1 MAFIFRNF
9 IEYFLTSQSQY
20 FFRVI
25 IKLVEYGRER
35 GEMSSRELSSRE
47 VSSRQVSSREVSS
60 REVEKSNE
68 VELLRKLKH
77 PNIIQLKGV
86 FKFESNVRMIF
97 EKCIVSSYF

>member
-25 IKLVEYGRER
+25 IKLVEYGKRE
-35 GEMSSRELSSRE
+35 SRE
-47 VSSRQVSSREVSS
+47 VSSREVSS
-60 REVEKSNE
+60 REVELLNE

-77 PNIIQLKGV
+77 PNIIQLKDV
-86 FKFESNVRMIF
+86 FKFESNLTYQMIF

>member
-25 IKLVEYGRER
+25 IKLVEYRKRE
-35 GEMSSRELSSRE
+35 SREMSSRE

-77 PNIIQLKGV
+77 PNIIQLKDF
-86 FKFESNVRMIF
+86 FKSTLKYRMIF
-97 EKCIVSSYF
+97 EKCKVSFYF

>member
-25 IKLVEYGRER
+25 IKLFEYGRER

-47 VSSRQVSSREVSS
+47 VSSREVSS
-60 REVEKSNE
+60 REVELLNE

-77 PNIIQLKGV
+77 PNIIQLKDF
-86 FKFESNVRMIF
+86 FKSTLQYRMIF
-97 EKCIVSSYF
+97 EKCKVSSYF